1 MWNSLRFP
9 WNVSLL
15 QVLFLLYRWLFTD
28 KQVDNGG
35 FDRMQTSSFLTHLW
49 NKFFKSS
56 YSRPL
61 PAIFSVMLLSSRRPK
76 SVVAVV
82 NYRYFI
88 SFAASFSEINELLLM
103 IISSE
108 RASLEENK
116 ILWRTETSSAS
127 WQSLANLPVEFVS
140 VSNNMRL

>member
-1 MWNSLRFP
+1 
-9 WNVSLL
+9 
-15 QVLFLLYRWLFTD
+15 
-28 KQVDNGG
+28 
-35 FDRMQTSSFLTHLW
+35 
-49 NKFFKSS
+49 
-56 YSRPL
+56 
-61 PAIFSVMLLSSRRPK
+61 MLLSSRRPK